1 MVARERV
8 PALVFTVRGQAYG
21 LPRDGGAALLPWL
34 QRYTTV
40 SPVPGVPDWMLGLLH
55 VQGSVQAIVDLGLFM
70 GYGEGGRDA
79 QTRLIFIERE
89 ELCVGLLVDEA
100 AGIRYL
106 DRLGHD
112 GDTPDQPLL
121 SATATVNGETVRIL
135 DGALLIDTL
144 AAALGARDATE
155 RT

>member
-1 MVARERV
+1 VQERV
-8 PALVFTVRGQAYG
+8 PALIFTVRGHTYG
-21 LPRDGGAALLPWL
+21 LLQDGGAALLPWL

-40 SPVPGVPDWMLGLLH
+40 SPVPGVPDWMLGMLH

-106 DRLGHD
+106 DRWGHD